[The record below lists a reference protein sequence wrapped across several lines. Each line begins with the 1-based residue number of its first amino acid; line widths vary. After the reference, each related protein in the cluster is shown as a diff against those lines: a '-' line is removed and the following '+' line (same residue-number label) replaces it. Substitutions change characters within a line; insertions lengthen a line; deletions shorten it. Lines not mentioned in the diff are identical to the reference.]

1 MQETLRT
8 KRVAEL
14 IRQEVSN
21 VIRDSVHDPKV
32 KDVVITVVKVSVD
45 LDLARIYWTTYNNDA
60 VKGIQAGLER
70 SAGFIRK
77 EILKS
82 VRMKKVPKLEFVIDD
97 SRQEADRIDNLLS
110 LIEKEE
116 FNERIQ
122 RDLVIPQDNTA
133 VHKNIPFELM
143 RFQPK

>member
-45 LDLARIYWTTYNNDA
+45 LDLARIYWTTYNTDN
-60 VKGIQAGLER
+60 VKGIQAGLE
-70 SAGFIRK
+70 
-77 EILKS
+77 
-82 VRMKKVPKLEFVIDD
+82 
-97 SRQEADRIDNLLS
+97 
-110 LIEKEE
+110 
-116 FNERIQ
+116 
-122 RDLVIPQDNTA
+122 
-133 VHKNIPFELM
+133 
-143 RFQPK
+143 

>member
-32 KDVVITVVKVSVD
+32 KDVVITAVKVSVD
-45 LDLARIYWTTYNNDA
+45 LDLAKIYWTTYNNDT

-70 SAGFIRK
+70 AAGFIRK

-82 VRMKKVPKLEFVIDD
+82 VRLKKVPKLEFVVDD
-97 SRQEADRIDNLLS
+97 SRQEADKIDNLLS
-110 LIEKEE
+110 LIEK
-116 FNERIQ
+116 
-122 RDLVIPQDNTA
+122 DN
-133 VHKNIPFELM
+133 H
-143 RFQPK
+143 

>member
-14 IRQEVSN
+14 IRQEVSS

-32 KDVVITVVKVSVD
+32 KDVVITAVKVSID
-45 LDLARIYWTTYNNDA
+45 LDLAKIYWTTYNNDA

-70 SAGFIRK
+70 SAGFIRR

-82 VRMKKVPKLEFVIDD
+82 VHLKKVPKLEFVVDD

-110 LIEKEE
+110 LIEK
-116 FNERIQ
+116 
-122 RDLVIPQDNTA
+122 DN
-133 VHKNIPFELM
+133 H
-143 RFQPK
+143 

>member
-8 KRVAEL
+8 KRVSEL
-14 IRQEVSN
+14 IRQEVSR
-21 VIRDSVHDPKV
+21 VIRDSVNDPKV
-32 KDVVITVVKVSVD
+32 KDVVITMVKVSVD

-70 SAGFIRK
+70 SSGFIRK

-97 SRQEADRIDNLLS
+97 SKEEADKIDSLLS
-110 LIEKEE
+110 LIDKEDHE
-116 FNERIQ
+116 
-122 RDLVIPQDNTA
+122 
-133 VHKNIPFELM
+133 
-143 RFQPK
+143 

>member
-14 IRQEVSN
+14 IRQEVAN

-32 KDVVITVVKVSVD
+32 KDVVITAVKVSVD
-45 LDLARIYWTTYNNDA
+45 LDLARIYWTTYNNEA
-60 VKGIQAGLER
+60 FKGIQAGLER

-82 VRMKKVPKLEFVIDD
+82 VRLKKVPKLEFVIDD
-97 SRQEADRIDNLLS
+97 SRQEADRIDNLLNM
-110 LIEKEE
+110 IEKE
-116 FNERIQ
+116 
-122 RDLVIPQDNTA
+122 D
-133 VHKNIPFELM
+133 H
-143 RFQPK
+143 

>member
-14 IRQEVSN
+14 IRQEVSS

-32 KDVVITVVKVSVD
+32 KDVVITAVKVSID
-45 LDLARIYWTTYNNDA
+45 LDLAKIYWTTYNNDA

-82 VRMKKVPKLEFVIDD
+82 VHLKKVPKLEFVVDD

-110 LIEKEE
+110 LIEK
-116 FNERIQ
+116 
-122 RDLVIPQDNTA
+122 DN
-133 VHKNIPFELM
+133 H
-143 RFQPK
+143 